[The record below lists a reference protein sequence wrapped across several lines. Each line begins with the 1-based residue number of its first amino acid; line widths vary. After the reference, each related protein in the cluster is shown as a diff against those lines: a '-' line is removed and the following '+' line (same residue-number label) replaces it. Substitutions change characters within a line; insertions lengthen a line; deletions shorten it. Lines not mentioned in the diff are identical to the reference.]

1 MFLKKIFSLLFLLSC
16 LSVGVFAQNTSAN
29 SVAFTPYTVG
39 TLPTAS
45 SNNGRTF
52 RVTDAASGNDCTT
65 GGGTGSVFCTSNGT
79 TYIAT
84 PYAVGTGAVV
94 AAAQY
99 SLGCYLTSGTV
110 ASVSGCLNIAT
121 DSAGDLIVS
130 SSGAAITQT
139 EIADPGAPGANKGS
153 LYENNA
159 YHRWMKYD
167 DNSGPLAIGTW
178 AITTPGGFNV
188 GAQTA
193 INGIYTESPCAGNTT
208 TPGFFT
214 EDGSGNCSWTAI
226 NNISNVVY
234 TSQSNVFTSA
244 GALNLG
250 SATSFIIPKSI
261 SATAIT
267 AGQVVFD
274 TTANNYHGFVGGAD
288 ALFVAEASAIA
299 NNVIPKSCNNNASLV
314 CASGATDSGTNFSIG
329 MESFSAG
336 TSNLITVNKCADTS
350 GSGTAQSCNT
360 TVTFTVAGNSCFAY
374 TTTTANSGASL
385 TINPNSLGA
394 TNVAW
399 QGSTALAANYIKAGI
414 VHQLCYDGTNIDL
427 DKTDVA
433 VAATSLAESGL
444 TGSAA
449 QTTITE
455 TGIGHEITRA
465 GVETANF
472 TYPYVIQ
479 NTNTTTTTS
488 GALGINTVGT
498 GGTGQV
504 PLIINETVAAGD
516 LLDMY
521 TGGSFSSG
529 VFTAGTKQ
537 WGVSSSGVVTQ
548 LGEQVL
554 PAGTA
559 SAPNSQATG
568 SASNTGIALETTA
581 NCWTATG
588 TITACLDNL
597 GVAVSNTKV
606 FLFSST
612 STANGTADTGVSRDA
627 AGVVDIGTGAQGST
641 AGNLKLNNITNY
653 AANATV
659 NNGMPFEVGTANSSN
674 SAAITATTL
683 VTPSATALFRISAS
697 LQITTAATTSSILGG
712 TTGIVITYTD
722 GTSSVAQ
729 SVTCYAVNQSAAIIT
744 ISAGNTGN
752 TTTSQ
757 YNCIPMYIYAKTGV
771 AIQYAIGYT
780 SVGGTA
786 MVYQAHLLAEQ
797 M

>member
-1 MFLKKIFSLLFLLSC
+1 
-16 LSVGVFAQNTSAN
+16 
-29 SVAFTPYTVG
+29 
-39 TLPTAS
+39 
-45 SNNGRTF
+45 
-52 RVTDAASGNDCTT
+52 
-65 GGGTGSVFCTSNGT
+65 
-79 TYIAT
+79 
-84 PYAVGTGAVV
+84 VV

-121 DSAGDLIVS
+121 DSSGDLIVS

-139 EIADPGAPGANKGS
+139 EIADPGAPAANKGS

-178 AITTPGGFNV
+178 NITTAGGLNV

-193 INGIYTESPCAGNTT
+193 INGIYTESACAGNTT

-234 TSQSNVFTSA
+234 TNQSNVFTSA

-250 SATSFIIPKSI
+250 SSTSFIIPKST
-261 SATAIT
+261 SATAIA
-267 AGQVVFD
+267 AGQEVFD
-274 TTANNYHGFVGGAD
+274 TTANNYHAFVGGAD
-288 ALFVAEASAIA
+288 ALFVAEASAIT
-299 NNVIPKSCNNNASLV
+299 NNVVPKSCNTNVSLL
-314 CASGATDSGTNFSIG
+314 CPSGVTDSGTNVSMG
-329 MESFSAG
+329 TESLSAG

-360 TVTFTVAGNSCFAY
+360 AVTFTVAGNSCFAY
-374 TTTTANSGASL
+374 TTTTPNSGASL

-399 QGSTALAANYIKAGI
+399 QGSTTLAANYIKAGI

-465 GVETANF
+465 GVETANL
-472 TYPYVIQ
+472 TYPYVFQ

-488 GALGINTVGT
+488 GALGINTVGA

-516 LLDMY
+516 LIDAY
-521 TGGSFSSG
+521 TLGTFTNG
-529 VFTAGTKQ
+529 VFSTSGATHEFYVTPSGNVGLNANLQFTGSATPSITTTASNQSLTIAPNGT
-537 WGVSSSGVVTQ
+537 GPIILNV
-548 LGEQVL
+548 
-554 PAGTA
+554 GTA
-559 SAPNSQATG
+559 TNPTYQATG
-568 SASNTGIALETTA
+568 SASNTGVEMQTTA
-581 NCWTATG
+581 MLWSSAGTG
-588 TITACLDNL
+588 IAGWDAS
-597 GVAVSNTKV
+597 GQVVGDSKAYI
-606 FLFSST
+606 FSQT
-612 STANGTADTGVSRDA
+612 STANGTVGAELS
-627 AGVVDIGTGAQGST
+627 VVGTGSTEAMITNGGTSTNLLLLPGNTCKISSPITLSTTTAVICSWTLPNSATQVSWDCYGQYSIT
-641 AGNLKLNNITNY
+641 AGTTPGLTLQM
-653 AANATV
+653 NASQTPTV
-659 NNGMPFEVGTANSSN
+659 EDGLAQIN
-674 SAAITATTL
+674 
-683 VTPSATALFRISAS
+683 VTSATLTGSSGGA
-697 LQITTAATTSSILGG
+697 TTTSSGATTILAGGSVG
-712 TTGIVITYTD
+712 TTV
-722 GTSSVAQ
+722 SNASW
-729 SVTCYAVNQSAAIIT
+729 VT
-744 ISAGNTGN
+744 
-752 TTTSQ
+752 
-757 YNCIPMYIYAKTGV
+757 TGV
-771 AIQYAIGYT
+771 LTPNATSGTFAIQGILTGTGTPAGTILVG
-780 SVGGTA
+780 SVC
-786 MVYQAHLLAEQ
+786 HL